1 MECSELSQLLF
12 FHTIHQ
18 HKNLLRGLTH
28 FIDKIATLKQNT
40 SSLVLNPVNIESAY
54 SSSLA
59 QFNEVAPKPVQKLIQ
74 KSPFKSCPLNPIPTQ
89 TLKSCSEELVPVITS
104 LINSS
109 LVSAIFPDVLK
120 DCRLLPIIKKIK
132 LNKEDFNSFRQITNL
147 ERSVTCQCDHYLVKN
162 QLYLKSQAA
171 YQQFHS
177 TETALRVHNDMLRA
191 LDRKKGSHSSSTRPI
206 GCFRYH

>member
-40 SSLVLNPVNIESAY
+40 SSCLVLNPVNIELAY

-59 QFNEVAPKPVQKLIQ
+59 QFNEVDSKVP
-74 KSPFKSCPLNPIPTQ
+74 SKSCPLDPIPTR

-120 DCRLLPIIKKIK
+120 DCQLLPIIKKIK

-147 ERSVTCQCDHYLVKN
+147 ERSVTCECDHYLVKN

-177 TETALRVHNDMLRA
+177 TETALRVHNDMVRA
-191 LDRKKGSHSSSTRPI
+191 LDGKKGSHSSSTRPI